1 MILLEIYTDCQTS
14 SEVAK
19 ECPESHEGLQ
29 GKGRRKNKHSVC
41 VYTYMA
47 SLRGEVA
54 KDKTKKKFEPFPSP
68 SPPTHSPP
76 TYIEGLAFFLVVLL
90 YDMDGT

>member
-1 MILLEIYTDCQTS
+1 
-14 SEVAK
+14 
-19 ECPESHEGLQ
+19 
-29 GKGRRKNKHSVC
+29 
-41 VYTYMA
+41 MA